1 MPTMEN
7 DPADTPPSEPTFRAP
22 PRRTRHRDVAL
33 RAGVSTA
40 TVSKVITGRE
50 TDRISQETRM
60 RVLEAVRELNYVPQS
75 AVREMQTGRTGRI
88 GVLLVHPAAFGDM
101 DPYHTGVLSG
111 ILAGAWRAQ
120 RNTLLYT
127 ALEPYAETLRR
138 EILGGGADA
147 VLAVG
152 KVWSPLVESIVTQ
165 ANLPVVY
172 ISVLPQESEI
182 RRSVPYFGVDCDNH
196 MGGRLAIE
204 HLARLGHRRIGII
217 LGGVASK
224 DLPFVR
230 ERLAG
235 ADAAATEAGISLSL
249 LESVSLTTTVQT
261 VAARK
266 STAPTALFFI
276 EGETH
281 IARLLAEIAPDCGVR
296 IPQDL
301 SVVAFNST
309 RLSKDALLPVTA
321 VRQPL
326 EEIGACAVALAVDYL
341 DKGTT
346 SENHA
351 GTVVRLPVTLD
362 VRESTVPPSR
372 QSPR

>member
-1 MPTMEN
+1 MEN
-7 DPADTPPSEPTFRAP
+7 QSSDPSPDGPVFPAP

-50 TDRISQETRM
+50 TDRISEETRQ
-60 RVLEAVRELNYVPQS
+60 RVLDAVRDLNYVPQS

-88 GVLLVHPAAFGDM
+88 GVLLVHPAAFGNM

-111 ILAGAWRAQ
+111 ILDGAWRAQ

-152 KVWSPLVESIVTQ
+152 KVWTPLVESIVTQ

-172 ISVLPQESEI
+172 ISVLPQESEV
-182 RRSVPYFGVDCDNH
+182 RRSVPYFGVDCDNKA
-196 MGGRLAIE
+196 GGRLAIE
-204 HLARLGHRRIGII
+204 HLAKLGHRRIGIV
-217 LGGVASK
+217 LDGASSEY
-224 DLPFVR
+224 LPFVR

-235 ADAAATEAGISLSL
+235 VSAAATEAGISLSL
-249 LESVSLTTTVQT
+249 VESVSLPAVMKK
-261 VAARK
+261 VATEK
-266 STAPTALFFI
+266 STALTALFFI
-276 EGETH
+276 EGETLLD
-281 IARLLAEIAPDCGVR
+281 RLLGELAPGSGIR
-296 IPQDL
+296 IPHDL

-309 RLSKDALLPVTA
+309 RLSEYALLPVTA

-326 EEIGACAVALAVDYL
+326 EEIGARAVALAVDYL
-341 DKGTT
+341 DNGATAQ
-346 SENHA
+346 NHA
-351 GTVVRLPVTLD
+351 GTIVRLPVTLD
-362 VRESTVPPSR
+362 VRESTAPPPS
-372 QSPR
+372 